1 MCELGG
7 REGGAKR
14 KAHLLPALLAEET
27 LLFMLR
33 HSQGLNP
40 EPTGLS
46 CIPYPVSEVKS
57 AGEGQ
62 HGGGQAIGS
71 AASAPGKFQNERLQG
86 IVCAAFRA
94 KVTASDR
101 VHRGL

>member
-7 REGGAKR
+7 RERGAKR

-40 EPTGLS
+40 EP
-46 CIPYPVSEVKS
+46 PYPVSEVKS

-62 HGGGQAIGS
+62 HGGGQAIGP

-86 IVCAAFRA
+86 IVCAAFHA

-101 VHRGL
+101 VHGGL